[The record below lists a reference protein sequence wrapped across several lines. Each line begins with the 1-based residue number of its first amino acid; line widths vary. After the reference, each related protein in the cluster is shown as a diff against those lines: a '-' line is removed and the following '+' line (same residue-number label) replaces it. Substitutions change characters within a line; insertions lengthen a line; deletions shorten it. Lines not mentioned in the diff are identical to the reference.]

1 MAQYQPRYF
10 KASPGWDNVERRER
24 SRSRSW
30 GL

>member
-1 MAQYQPRYF
+1 MANYQPRYF

>member
-1 MAQYQPRYF
+1 MVVQEPRYF
-10 KASPGWDNVERRER
+10 KASPGWDSVERRER